1 VLIICGPEFDTFAKK
16 LFVRLIS
23 AIILFFLFVTAATG
37 QLDSL
42 KQKSDTS
49 QARSY
54 LLQKVKRD
62 GLTLP
67 EVEIKEVTVYA
78 HPQFAKKSDFRKYER
93 LVYNIKK
100 VYPYALL
107 VRNKLLKVNS
117 DMGNLKSDKERKE
130 YMKKVEKE
138 VFADYEGDI
147 RDMTITQGRIL
158 IKLIDRETQN
168 TSYSLIKD
176 YRGKL
181 SAAFWQGIAR
191 IFGTNLKEEYDPVGE
206 DFLIESIIQEIDAGN
221 L

>member
-1 VLIICGPEFDTFAKK
+1 VLISCGPEFDTFAKK

-23 AIILFFLFVTAATG
+23 AIILFFLFVTAAKG

-49 QARSY
+49 QGRSY
-54 LLQKVKRD
+54 LLQKVNRD

-117 DMGNLKSDKERKE
+117 DMGNLKSDKERKD

-191 IFGTNLKEEYDPVGE
+191 IFGSNLKEEYDPAGE